1 MSAPFTPPVYTTS
14 ITAGGTAQVLI
25 AAATPDTPRN
35 TLFVQ
40 PQTEA
45 CLINFGITAGTQAT
59 GTLTAGANP
68 LDAVTIAV
76 NGVTFTF
83 KTVVVTPATDVLLGA
98 SKEETMTNFA
108 AVLNA
113 SVNASISIAT
123 YTASGAILTIT
134 YDAGGVDGN
143 AYTLANSSGAAS
155 VARSAATLAG
165 GSNTVGGIYLA
176 QNTMFLQNARDLPSI
191 REAVYVV
198 SATDAAKVNYTYG

>member
-1 MSAPFTPPVYTTS
+1 MSFFSSHFKKRRLAIQQYDMAPCAPLNF
-14 ITAGGTAQVLI
+14 
-25 AAATPDTPRN
+25 
-35 TLFVQ
+35 FVEK
-40 PQTEA
+40 PSLVIDK
-45 CLINFGITAGTQAT
+45 CFVSLINI
-59 GTLTAGANP
+59 LSKSEVKIP
-68 LDAVTIAV
+68 
-76 NGVTFTF
+76 
-83 KTVVVTPATDVLLGA
+83 

-123 YTASGAILTIT
+123 YTVSGAVLTIT

-143 AYTLANSSGAAS
+143 AYTLANSSGAAA
-155 VARSAATLAG
+155 VTRSAATLAG
-165 GSNTVGGIYLA
+165 GSNTVGGISLA